1 MDIRK
6 VAVIGAGVMGAGIA
20 AHIANAGTP
29 VMLLDIVPE
38 GATDRSQIAK
48 TALDKLLK
56 ADPAP
61 FMHKKNA
68 RLVTPG
74 NIEDN
79 LPQLA
84 ECDWII
90 EAIVERLAIKQDLYR
105 KLATVRKADAII
117 SSNTSSIPLHELV
130 AGLPEDFAAHFM
142 ITHFFNPPRYMRLLE
157 IVTSEQTDQDA
168 ARKIR
173 EYADLKLGKGV
184 VDCKD
189 TPGFIANRI
198 GIFWIQTA
206 IQEAIDMGLT
216 VEEADAVVGRPMGI
230 PKTGVFGLSDLVG
243 IDLMPHLMRSMNRS
257 LPAGDALLEKATIP
271 PLIQN
276 MIDTGYTGR
285 KGKGGFYRLNT
296 AGGGKVKE
304 SIDLQT
310 GEYSPT
316 QPPKL
321 ASVKAAKEGG
331 LQALVSHSDKGGQ
344 YAWRVL
350 SQTLR
355 YAAALVPEIADDICA
370 VNTAMKLGYNWKFGP
385 FELLDQLGAED
396 FAQRLEGDGLDI
408 PPLLAM
414 AREHGFYRMMQMPGR
429 KSPSIPLLQRGRQ
442 ESHPVSHHEAPSY
455 SPPLQKEGLGED
467 FLHYLQPD
475 GSYLPLQRPPGVLL
489 LADLKRHA
497 EPLLENDAA
506 SLWDIGDGVAC
517 LEFHSKMNS
526 LDPLILEM
534 IEESVE
540 FIPQNHKAL
549 VIYNEGSNFSAGAN
563 LGLLMFAAKLGG
575 WDEVDKMVSGGQ
587 QAYKKLKYAPFP
599 VVGAPFGLALGGGC
613 EILLHCDA
621 LQAHAETYVGL
632 VETGVG
638 LIPGWGGC
646 KEMLHRWSTNP
657 RMPRGPLPP
666 VLKCFEIIS
675 VATVAKSAF
684 EAKDYLFLRP
694 TDGISM
700 NRDRLL
706 ADAKARAL
714 SMIEGYQPPEP
725 PVFHLPGA
733 TAKVAMEMAVNDFL
747 AQGKATPYDAV
758 IAQTLATVLSGG
770 DTDMTETLSEDDL
783 LALEYAQFT
792 QLVRKAETLARV
804 SHMLETGKPLRN

>member
-1 MDIRK
+1 MNIQK

-20 AHIANAGTP
+20 AHIANAGIP
-29 VMLLDIVPE
+29 VLLLDLTPP
-38 GATDRSQIAK
+38 T
-48 TALDKLLK
+48 LDKLLK

-61 FMHKKNA
+61 LVHPKNA
-68 RLVTPG
+68 RLITPG
-74 NIEDN
+74 TIEND
-79 LPQLA
+79 LPALA
-84 ECDWII
+84 QCDWII

-105 KLATVRKADAII
+105 KLANVRRADAVV

-130 AGLPEDFAAHFM
+130 AGLPEDFAAHFI

-157 IVTSEQTDQDA
+157 IVSSAQTDPDA
-168 ARKIR
+168 LATITQFC
-173 EYADLKLGKGV
+173 DHKLGKGV
-184 VDCKD
+184 VACKD

-206 IQEAIDMGLT
+206 IQEAIALGLT
-216 VEEADAVVGRPMGI
+216 VEEADAVVGKPMGI

-271 PLIQN
+271 PLIQT

-285 KGKGGFYRLNT
+285 KGKGGFYRLNRD
-296 AGGGKVKE
+296 GGAKIKE

-310 GEYSPT
+310 GEYSIS
-316 QPPKL
+316 QPAKL
-321 ASVKAAKEGG
+321 DSVKTARDGG
-331 LQALVSHSDKGGQ
+331 LPALIAHPDKGGQ

-355 YAAALVPEIADDICA
+355 YAAALVPDIADDICA

-385 FELLDQLGAED
+385 FELIDQLGAEA
-396 FAQRLEGDGLDI
+396 FAQRLAADGVSI
-408 PPLLAM
+408 PPLLEK
-414 AREHGFYRMMQMPGR
+414 AREQGFYRQ
-429 KSPSIPLLQRGRQ
+429 
-442 ESHPVSHHEAPSY
+442 AANAT
-455 SPPLQKEGLGED
+455 
-467 FLHYLQPD
+467 HYLQPD
-475 GSYLPLQRPPGVLL
+475 GTYRPLQRPPGVLL

-497 EPLLENDAA
+497 EPLLSNDAA

-526 LDPLILEM
+526 LDPQILEM
-534 IEESVE
+534 IEETVA
-540 FIPQNHKAL
+540 FIPQHHQAL

-575 WDEVDKMVSGGQ
+575 WDEVDNIVRAGQ
-587 QAYKKLKYAPFP
+587 RAYQALKYAPFP
-599 VVGAPFGLALGGGC
+599 VIGAPSGMALGGGC

-646 KEMLHRWSTNP
+646 KEMLHRWTQFP
-657 RMPRGPLPP
+657 KRPGGFLPP

-675 VATVAKSAF
+675 MATVAKSAQ
-684 EAKDYLFLRP
+684 AARDYLFLRP
-694 TDGISM
+694 HDGITM

-714 SMIEGYQPPEP
+714 AMIDGYQPPEP

-733 TAKVAMEMAVNDFL
+733 TARIAMEMAVNDFV

-758 IAQTLATVLSGG
+758 VAHALATVLSGG
-770 DTDMTETLSEDDL
+770 ETDITETLSETDM
-783 LALEYAQFT
+783 LALEHVQFM
-792 QLVRKAETLARV
+792 QLVRNPETLARV
-804 SHMLETGKPLRN
+804 SHLLETGKPLRN

>member
-1 MDIRK
+1 MNIQK

-20 AHIANAGTP
+20 AHIANAGIP
-29 VMLLDIVPE
+29 VTLLDLTTP
-38 GATDRSQIAK
+38 T
-48 TALDKLLK
+48 LDKLLK

-61 FMHKKNA
+61 LMHPKNA
-68 RLVTPG
+68 RLITTG
-74 NIEDN
+74 NIEND
-79 LPQLA
+79 LPALA
-84 ECDWII
+84 QCDWII

-105 KLATVRKADAII
+105 KLANVRRADAVV

-130 AGLPEDFAAHFM
+130 AGLPEAFTAHFM

-157 IVTSEQTDQDA
+157 IVSSADTDPDA
-168 ARKIR
+168 LATITQFC
-173 EYADLKLGKGV
+173 DHKLGKGV
-184 VDCKD
+184 VACKD

-206 IQEAIDMGLT
+206 IQEAIALGLT
-216 VEEADAVVGRPMGI
+216 VEEADAVVGKPMGI

-271 PLIQN
+271 PLIQT

-285 KGKGGFYRLNT
+285 KGKGGFYRLNRD
-296 AGGGKVKE
+296 GGEKIKE
-304 SIDLQT
+304 SINLQT
-310 GEYSPT
+310 GEYSLSQPT
-316 QPPKL
+316 KL
-321 ASVKAAKEGG
+321 DSVKAARDGG
-331 LQALVSHSDKGGQ
+331 LQALVSHPDKGGQ

-385 FELLDQLGAED
+385 FELIDQLGAEA
-396 FAQRLEGDGLDI
+396 FARRLDADGVSI
-408 PPLLAM
+408 PPLLEKAQ
-414 AREHGFYRMMQMPGR
+414 EQGFYR
-429 KSPSIPLLQRGRQ
+429 
-442 ESHPVSHHEAPSY
+442 HTANVT
-455 SPPLQKEGLGED
+455 
-467 FLHYLQPD
+467 HYLQPD
-475 GSYLPLQRPPGVLL
+475 GTYRPLQRPAGVLL

-497 EPLLENDAA
+497 EPLLSNDAA

-526 LDPLILEM
+526 LDPQILEM
-534 IEESVE
+534 IEETVAL
-540 FIPQNHKAL
+540 IPQHHQAL

-563 LGLLMFAAKLGG
+563 LGLLVFAAKLGG
-575 WDEVDKMVSGGQ
+575 WDEVDNTVRAGQ
-587 QAYKKLKYAPFP
+587 RAYQALKYAPFP
-599 VVGAPFGLALGGGC
+599 VVGAPSGMALGGGC

-621 LQAHAETYVGL
+621 LQAHAETYIGL

-646 KEMLHRWSTNP
+646 KEMLHRWTQFP
-657 RMPRGPLPP
+657 KRPGGFLPP
-666 VLKCFEIIS
+666 VLKSFEIIS
-675 VATVAKSAF
+675 PATVAKSAQ
-684 EAKDYLFLRP
+684 AARDYLFLRP
-694 TDGISM
+694 HDGITM

-714 SMIEGYQPPEP
+714 AMVDGYQPPAP

-733 TAKVAMEMAVNDFL
+733 TARVAMEMAINDFRV
-747 AQGKATPYDAV
+747 QGKATPYDAV
-758 IAQTLATVLSGG
+758 IAKALAVVLSGG
-770 DTDMTETLSEDDL
+770 DTDITETLSETDV
-783 LALEYAQFT
+783 LALEHAQFM
-792 QLVRKAETLARV
+792 QLVRNPETLARV

>member
-1 MDIRK
+1 MNIHK

-48 TALDKLLK
+48 AAIAKLLK

-61 FMHKKNA
+61 LMHKRNA
-68 RLVTPG
+68 RLITPG
-74 NIEDN
+74 NIEDD
-79 LPQLA
+79 LEALS

-105 KLATVRKADAII
+105 KLAAVRKTDAIV

-173 EYADLKLGKGV
+173 EYADWKLGKGV

-206 IQEAIDMGLT
+206 IQAAIDMGLT

-257 LPAGDALLEKATIP
+257 LPAGDALLAKATIP

-276 MIDTGYTGR
+276 MIETGYTGR
-285 KGKGGFYRLNT
+285 KGKGGFYRLNLDS
-296 AGGGKVKE
+296 GQKVKE
-304 SIDLQT
+304 SINLQT
-310 GEYSPT
+310 GEYAPS
-316 QPPKL
+316 QPVQL
-321 ASVKAAKEGG
+321 GSVKAARDGG
-331 LQALVSHSDKGGQ
+331 LQALVSYDDKGGQ
-344 YAWRVL
+344 YAWKVL
-350 SQTLR
+350 SQTLS
-355 YAAALVPEIADDICA
+355 YAAELVPEIADDICA

-385 FELLDQLGAED
+385 FELIDQLGAD
-396 FAQRLEGDGLDI
+396 AFAKRLEADGLGI
-408 PPLLAM
+408 PLLLEK
-414 AREHGFYRMMQMPGR
+414 ARKHGFYQ
-429 KSPSIPLLQRGRQ
+429 
-442 ESHPVSHHEAPSY
+442 HEA
-455 SPPLQKEGLGED
+455 GET
-467 FLHYLQPD
+467 LYLQPD
-475 GSYLPLQRPPGVLL
+475 GSYQPLQRPEGVMLL
-489 LADLKRHA
+489 TDLKRHT

-526 LDPLILEM
+526 LDPQILEM
-534 IEESVE
+534 IEETVD
-540 FIPQNHKAL
+540 FIPQNHQAL

-575 WDEVDKMVSGGQ
+575 WDEVDEIVSGGQ

-646 KEMLHRWSTNP
+646 KEMLHRWGTNP
-657 RMPRGPLPP
+657 RFPRGPLPA

-684 EAKDYLFLRP
+684 EARDYLFLRH

-714 SMIEGYQPPEP
+714 SMVEGYQPPEP
-725 PVFHLPGA
+725 PIFHLPGA
-733 TAKVAMEMAVNDFL
+733 TAKVAMEMAVNDFR
-747 AQGKATPYDAV
+747 AQGKATPYDTV
-758 IAQTLATVLSGG
+758 IADALATVLSGG
-770 DTDMTETLSEDDL
+770 DTDMTEALTEDDL

-792 QLVRKAETLARV
+792 QLVRKPETLARV
-804 SHMLETGKPLRN
+804 QHMLETGKPLRN

>member
-1 MDIRK
+1 MNIQK

-20 AHIANAGTP
+20 AHIANAGIP
-29 VMLLDIVPE
+29 VILLDLTTP
-38 GATDRSQIAK
+38 T
-48 TALDKLLK
+48 LDKLLK

-61 FMHKKNA
+61 LMHPNNA
-68 RLVTPG
+68 RLITTG
-74 NIEDN
+74 NIEND
-79 LPQLA
+79 LPALA
-84 ECDWII
+84 QCDWII

-105 KLATVRKADAII
+105 KLANVRRADAVV

-157 IVTSEQTDQDA
+157 IVSSAHTDPDA
-168 ARKIR
+168 LAIITQFC
-173 EYADLKLGKGV
+173 DHKLGKGV
-184 VDCKD
+184 VACKD

-206 IQEAIDMGLT
+206 IQEAIALGLT
-216 VEEADAVVGRPMGI
+216 VEEADAVVGKPMGI

-271 PLIQN
+271 PLIQT

-285 KGKGGFYRLNT
+285 KGNGGFYRLNRD
-296 AGGGKVKE
+296 GGEKIKE
-304 SIDLQT
+304 SINLQT
-310 GEYSPT
+310 GEYGVS
-316 QPPKL
+316 QPAKL
-321 ASVKAAKEGG
+321 DSVKAARDGG
-331 LQALVSHSDKGGQ
+331 LQALVSHPDKGGQ

-385 FELLDQLGAED
+385 FELIDQLGAEA
-396 FAQRLEGDGLDI
+396 FTQRMAADGMSI
-408 PPLLAM
+408 PPLLEK
-414 AREHGFYRMMQMPGR
+414 AREHGFYRIRNPSPTLPLSGKGARNNTNSSSSPDKGR
-429 KSPSIPLLQRGRQ
+429 SGG
-442 ESHPVSHHEAPSY
+442 VSLPQAVLS
-455 SPPLQKEGLGED
+455 
-467 FLHYLQPD
+467 YLQPD
-475 GSYLPLQRPPGVLL
+475 GTYRPLQRPPGVLL

-497 EPLLENDAA
+497 EPLLSNDAA

-526 LDPLILEM
+526 LDPQILEM
-534 IEESVE
+534 IEETVA
-540 FIPQNHKAL
+540 FIPQHHQAL

-563 LGLLMFAAKLGG
+563 LGLLVFAAKLGG
-575 WDEVDKMVSGGQ
+575 WDEVDNIVRAGQ
-587 QAYKKLKYAPFP
+587 RAYQALKYAPFP
-599 VVGAPFGLALGGGC
+599 VIGAPSGMALGGGC

-646 KEMLHRWSTNP
+646 KEMLHRWTNLP
-657 RMPRGPLPP
+657 KRPGGFLPP

-675 VATVAKSAF
+675 MATVAKSAQ
-684 EAKDYLFLRP
+684 EARDYLFLRP
-694 TDGISM
+694 TDGITM

-714 SMIEGYQPPEP
+714 AMVDGYRPPEP

-733 TAKVAMEMAVNDFL
+733 TALIAMEMAVNDFVV
-747 AQGKATPYDAV
+747 QGKATPYDAV
-758 IAQTLATVLSGG
+758 IAKALAVVLSGG
-770 DTDMTETLSEDDL
+770 DTDITETLNETDV
-783 LALEYAQFT
+783 LALEHAQFM
-792 QLVRKAETLARV
+792 QLVRNPETLARV

>member
-1 MDIRK
+1 MNIQK

-29 VMLLDIVPE
+29 VLLLDIVPE

-48 TALDKLLK
+48 SAIGKMLK

-74 NIEDN
+74 NIEDD
-79 LPQLA
+79 LEALRD
-84 ECDWII
+84 CDWII
-90 EAIVERLAIKQDLYR
+90 EAVIERLAIKQDLYR
-105 KLATVRKADAII
+105 KLAQVRKADAIV

-157 IVTSEQTDQDA
+157 VVTTEQTDPDA
-168 ARKIR
+168 ADKIR
-173 EYADLKLGKGV
+173 TYADLKLGKGV
-184 VDCKD
+184 VPCKD

-206 IQEAIDMGLT
+206 IQEAIALGLT

-257 LPAGDALLEKATIP
+257 LPPDDLLLKKASVP
-271 PLIQN
+271 LLIQN
-276 MIDTGYTGR
+276 MIETGYTGR
-285 KGKGGFYRLNT
+285 KGKGGFYRLNRD
-296 AGGGKVKE
+296 GGQKVKE
-304 SIDLQT
+304 SINLQT
-310 GEYSPT
+310 GEYSLS
-316 QPPKL
+316 QPARL
-321 ASVKAAKEGG
+321 ESVKAAKEGG
-331 LQALVSHSDKGGQ
+331 LQALVSHLDKGGQ
-344 YAWRVL
+344 YAWKVL
-350 SQTLR
+350 LQTLH

-370 VNTAMKLGYNWKFGP
+370 VNTAMKLGYNWKYGP
-385 FELLDQLGAED
+385 FELIDQLGAEA
-396 FAQRLEGDGLDI
+396 FAQRLQADGMSV
-408 PPLLAM
+408 PPLLEK
-414 AREHGFYRMMQMPGR
+414 ARKHGFYQ
-429 KSPSIPLLQRGRQ
+429 
-442 ESHPVSHHEAPSY
+442 HEADET
-455 SPPLQKEGLGED
+455 L
-467 FLHYLQPD
+467 YLQPD
-475 GSYLPLQRPPGVLL
+475 GSYIPLQRPPGVLL
-489 LADLKRHA
+489 LADIKRHA

-517 LEFHSKMNS
+517 LEFHSKLNS
-526 LDPLILEM
+526 LDPQILEM
-534 IEESVE
+534 IEETVE
-540 FIPQNHKAL
+540 FIPRHHKAL

-563 LGLLMFAAKLGG
+563 LGLLVFAAKLGG
-575 WDEVDKMVSGGQ
+575 WDEVDGIVRAGQ

-599 VVGAPFGLALGGGC
+599 VIGAPFGLALGGAC

-646 KEMLHRWSTNP
+646 KEMLHRWGSNP
-657 RMPRGPLPP
+657 RFPRGPLPA

-706 ADAKARAL
+706 ADAKMRAL
-714 SMIEGYQPPEP
+714 AMVDGYQPPEP
-725 PVFHLPGA
+725 PVFHLPGL
-733 TAKVAMEMAVNDFL
+733 TAKVAMAMAVSDFR
-747 AQGKATPYDAV
+747 AQGKATDYDVV
-758 IAQTLATVLSGG
+758 IADALATVLSGG
-770 DTDMTETLSEDDL
+770 DADMTDTLSEDDL
-783 LALEYAQFT
+783 LDLEFAQFA
-792 QLVRKAETLARV
+792 QLVRKPETLARV
-804 SHMLETGKPLRN
+804 QHMLETGKPLRN

>member
-1 MDIRK
+1 MNIQK
-6 VAVIGAGVMGAGIA
+6 VAVIGAGVMGASIA
-20 AHIANAGTP
+20 AHIANAGIP
-29 VMLLDIVPE
+29 VLLLDLTTP
-38 GATDRSQIAK
+38 T
-48 TALDKLLK
+48 LDKLLK

-61 FMHKKNA
+61 FMHPKNA
-68 RLVTPG
+68 RLITTG
-74 NIEDN
+74 NIEND
-79 LPQLA
+79 LPALA
-84 ECDWII
+84 QCDWII

-105 KLATVRKADAII
+105 KLANVRRADAVV

-157 IVTSEQTDQDA
+157 IVSSAKTDPDA
-168 ARKIR
+168 LATITQFC
-173 EYADLKLGKGV
+173 DHKLGKGV
-184 VDCKD
+184 VACKD

-206 IQEAIDMGLT
+206 IQEAIALDLT
-216 VEEADAVVGRPMGI
+216 VEEADAVVGKPMGI

-271 PLIQN
+271 PLIQT

-285 KGKGGFYRLNT
+285 KGKGGFYRLNRD
-296 AGGGKVKE
+296 GGAKIKE
-304 SIDLQT
+304 SINLQT
-310 GEYSPT
+310 GEYHVS
-316 QPPKL
+316 QPAKL
-321 ASVKAAKEGG
+321 DSVKAARDGG
-331 LQALVSHSDKGGQ
+331 LPALITHPDKGGQ

-385 FELLDQLGAED
+385 FELIDQLGAAA
-396 FAQRLEGDGLDI
+396 FAQRLEADGMNV
-408 PPLLAM
+408 PPLLEK
-414 AREHGFYRMMQMPGR
+414 AREQGFYR
-429 KSPSIPLLQRGRQ
+429 
-442 ESHPVSHHEAPSY
+442 HEANAT
-455 SPPLQKEGLGED
+455 
-467 FLHYLQPD
+467 HYLQTD
-475 GSYLPLQRPPGVLL
+475 GTYRPLQRPLGVLL

-497 EPLLENDAA
+497 EPLLSNDAA

-526 LDPLILEM
+526 LDPQILEM
-534 IEESVE
+534 IEETIA
-540 FIPQNHKAL
+540 FIPQHHQAL

-575 WDEVDKMVSGGQ
+575 WDEVDNIVRTGQ
-587 QAYKKLKYAPFP
+587 RAYQALKYAPFP
-599 VVGAPFGLALGGGC
+599 VIGAPSGMALGGGC

-646 KEMLHRWSTNP
+646 KEMLHRWTQFP
-657 RMPRGPLPP
+657 KRPGGFMPP

-675 VATVAKSAF
+675 MAIVAKSAQ
-684 EAKDYLFLRP
+684 EARDYLFLRP
-694 TDGISM
+694 HDGTTM

-714 SMIEGYQPPEP
+714 AMIDGYQPPDP

-733 TAKVAMEMAVNDFL
+733 TARVAMEMAVNDFV

-758 IAQTLATVLSGG
+758 VAHALATVLSGG
-770 DTDMTETLSEDDL
+770 DTDITEILGETDL
-783 LALEYAQFT
+783 LALEHVQFM
-792 QLVRKAETLARV
+792 QLVRNPETLARV
-804 SHMLETGKPLRN
+804 SHLLETGKPLRN

>member
-1 MDIRK
+1 MSIQK
-6 VAVIGAGVMGAGIA
+6 VAVIGAGVMGASIA
-20 AHIANAGTP
+20 AHIANAGIP
-29 VMLLDIVPE
+29 VLLLDLTTP
-38 GATDRSQIAK
+38 T
-48 TALDKLLK
+48 LDNLLK

-61 FMHKKNA
+61 LMHPKNA
-68 RLVTPG
+68 RLITTG
-74 NIEDN
+74 TIADD
-79 LPQLA
+79 LPALA
-84 ECDWII
+84 QCDWII

-105 KLATVRKADAII
+105 KLASVRRADAVV

-130 AGLPEDFAAHFM
+130 AGLPEDFAAHFI

-157 IVTSEQTDQDA
+157 IVSSAQTDQDA
-168 ARKIR
+168 LAKITQFC
-173 EYADLKLGKGV
+173 DFKLGKGV
-184 VDCKD
+184 VVCKD

-206 IQEAIDMGLT
+206 IQEAIALGLT
-216 VEEADAVVGRPMGI
+216 VEEADAVVGKPMGI

-257 LPAGDALLEKATIP
+257 LPAGDALLGKATIP
-271 PLIQN
+271 PLIQT

-285 KGKGGFYRLNT
+285 KGKGGFYRLNRD
-296 AGGGKVKE
+296 GGAKIKE
-304 SIDLQT
+304 SINLQT
-310 GEYSPT
+310 GEYSVS
-316 QPPKL
+316 QAAKL
-321 ASVKAAKEGG
+321 DSVKASRDGG
-331 LQALVSHSDKGGQ
+331 LQALVAHPDKGGQ

-385 FELLDQLGAED
+385 FELIDQLGAAA
-396 FAQRLEGDGLDI
+396 FAQRLEADGVNV

-414 AREHGFYRMMQMPGR
+414 AREHGFYR
-429 KSPSIPLLQRGRQ
+429 
-442 ESHPVSHHEAPSY
+442 HAANAT
-455 SPPLQKEGLGED
+455 
-467 FLHYLQPD
+467 HYLQSD
-475 GSYLPLQRPPGVLL
+475 GTYRPLQRPPGVLL

-497 EPLLENDAA
+497 EPLLTNDAA

-526 LDPLILEM
+526 LDPQILEM
-534 IEESVE
+534 IEETVA
-540 FIPQNHKAL
+540 FIPQHHKAL

-563 LGLLMFAAKLGG
+563 LGLLMFAARLGG
-575 WDEVDKMVSGGQ
+575 WDEVDTIVRAGQ
-587 QAYKKLKYAPFP
+587 HAYQALKYAPFP
-599 VVGAPFGLALGGGC
+599 VIGAPSGMALGGGC

-646 KEMLHRWSTNP
+646 KEMLHRWTHSP
-657 RMPRGPLPP
+657 KRPGGFLPP

-675 VATVAKSAF
+675 IATVAKSAQ
-684 EAKDYLFLRP
+684 EARDYLFLRP
-694 TDGISM
+694 HDGITM

-714 SMIEGYQPPEP
+714 AMVDGYQPPEP

-733 TAKVAMEMAVNDFL
+733 TARIAMEMAVNDFQ

-758 IAQTLATVLSGG
+758 VAQALATVLSGG
-770 DTDMTETLSEDDL
+770 DTDITDTLSETDL
-783 LALEYAQFT
+783 LALEHAQFM
-792 QLVRKAETLARV
+792 QLVRNPETLARV
-804 SHMLETGKPLRN
+804 SHLLETGKPLRN

>member
-20 AHIANAGTP
+20 AHIANAGIP
-29 VMLLDIVPE
+29 VLLLDIVPE
-38 GATDRSQIAK
+38 GASDRSQIAK

-74 NIEDN
+74 NIEDD

-84 ECDWII
+84 DCDWII

-105 KLATVRKADAII
+105 KLAAVRKADAII

-168 ARKIR
+168 VEKISQCC
-173 EYADLKLGKGV
+173 DFKLGKGV
-184 VDCKD
+184 VSCKD

-206 IQEAIDMGLT
+206 IQEAITLGLT

-257 LPAGDALLEKATIP
+257 LPTGDALRDKASIP

-276 MIDTGYTGR
+276 MIDTGNTGR
-285 KGKGGFYRLNT
+285 KGKGGFYRLNRD
-296 AGGGKVKE
+296 GGGKVKE

-310 GEYSPT
+310 GEYSPS
-316 QPPKL
+316 QAAKL
-321 ASVKAAKEGG
+321 DSVKAARDGG
-331 LQALVSHSDKGGQ
+331 LQALIAHPDKGGQ

-385 FELLDQLGAED
+385 FELIDQLGADD
-396 FAQRLEGDGLDI
+396 FAQRLAADGLDV

-414 AREHGFYRMMQMPGR
+414 AREHGFYR
-429 KSPSIPLLQRGRQ
+429 
-442 ESHPVSHHEAPSY
+442 HEDNET
-455 SPPLQKEGLGED
+455 L
-467 FLHYLQPD
+467 YLQPN
-475 GSYLPLQRPPGVLL
+475 GTYLPLQRPPGVLL

-534 IEESVE
+534 IEETVE
-540 FIPQNHKAL
+540 FIPHNHKAL

-563 LGLLMFAAKLGG
+563 LGLLVFAAKLGG

-599 VVGAPFGLALGGGC
+599 VVGAPFGMALGGGC

-646 KEMLHRWSTNP
+646 KEMLHRWSNNP

-694 TDGISM
+694 TDGITM

-733 TAKVAMEMAVNDFL
+733 TARVAMEMAVNDFR
-747 AQGKATPYDAV
+747 AQGKATAYDAV
-758 IAQTLATVLSGG
+758 IAEALATVLSGG
-770 DTDMTETLSEDDL
+770 DTDMTDTLSEDDL

-792 QLVRKAETLARV
+792 QLVRKPETLARV

>member
-1 MDIRK
+1 MNIHK

-38 GATDRSQIAK
+38 GASDRSQIAK
-48 TALDKLLK
+48 SALAKLLK

-61 FMHKKNA
+61 LMHKCNA
-68 RLVTPG
+68 RLITPG
-74 NIEDN
+74 NIEDD
-79 LPQLA
+79 LPKLV

-105 KLATVRKADAII
+105 KLATVRKPDAIV

-130 AGLPEDFAAHFM
+130 EGLPEDFAAHFM

-157 IVTSEQTDQDA
+157 TVTSARTDQDA

-206 IQEAIDMGLT
+206 IQEAIHMGLT
-216 VEEADAVVGRPMGI
+216 VEEADAVIGKPMGI

-257 LPAGDALLEKATIP
+257 LPAGDALLEKASIP
-271 PLIQN
+271 PLIQT
-276 MIDTGYTGR
+276 MIETGYTGR
-285 KGKGGFYRLNT
+285 KGKGGFYRLNRD
-296 AGGGKVKE
+296 GGQKIKE
-304 SIDLQT
+304 SINLQT
-310 GEYSPT
+310 GEYSLS
-316 QPPKL
+316 QP
-321 ASVKAAKEGG
+321 AQWGSVNAAREGG
-331 LQALVSHSDKGGQ
+331 LQALVSHPDKGGQ

-350 SQTLR
+350 SQTLS
-355 YAAALVPEIADDICA
+355 YAAALVPEIADDIGA
-370 VNTAMKLGYNWKFGP
+370 VNTAMKLGYNWKYGP
-385 FELLDQLGAED
+385 FELIDQLGAEV
-396 FAQRLEGDGLDI
+396 FVQRLEADGLSI
-408 PPLLAM
+408 PPLLEM
-414 AREHGFYRMMQMPGR
+414 ARKQGFYQ
-429 KSPSIPLLQRGRQ
+429 
-442 ESHPVSHHEAPSY
+442 HET
-455 SPPLQKEGLGED
+455 GET
-467 FLHYLQPD
+467 LYLQPN
-475 GSYLPLQRPPGVLL
+475 GTYRPLQRPDGIML
-489 LADLKRHA
+489 LADIKHHA
-497 EPLLENDAA
+497 QPLLENEAA

-517 LEFHSKMNS
+517 LEFHSRMNS
-526 LDPLILEM
+526 LDPLILDM
-534 IEESVE
+534 IAETVD
-540 FIPQNHKAL
+540 FIPQNHKTL

-563 LGLLMFAAKLGG
+563 LGLLVFAAKLGG
-575 WDEVDKMVSGGQ
+575 WDEVDDIVSAGQ
-587 QAYKKLKYAPFP
+587 QIYKKLKYAPFP
-599 VVGAPFGLALGGGC
+599 VVGAPSGLALGGGC

-621 LQAHAETYVGL
+621 VQAHAETYVGL

-646 KEMLHRWSTNP
+646 KEMLHRWTSNANA
-657 RMPRGPLPP
+657 PRGPLPP

-675 VATVAKSAF
+675 VASVAKSAF

-694 TDGISM
+694 TDGITM

-714 SMIEGYQPPEP
+714 SMIDGYQPPEP

-733 TAKVAMEMAVNDFL
+733 TAKVAMAMAVNDFR

-758 IAQTLATVLSGG
+758 IADALAIVLSGG
-770 DTDMTETLSEDDL
+770 DTDMTESLGEDDL
-783 LALEYAQFT
+783 LALEYEQFT
-792 QLVRKAETLARV
+792 QLVRKPETLARV
-804 SHMLETGKPLRN
+804 QHMLATGKPLRN

>member
-1 MDIRK
+1 MNIQK

-20 AHIANAGTP
+20 AHIANAGIP
-29 VMLLDIVPE
+29 VILLDLTTP
-38 GATDRSQIAK
+38 T
-48 TALDKLLK
+48 LDKLLK

-61 FMHKKNA
+61 LMHPKNA
-68 RLVTPG
+68 RLITTG
-74 NIEDN
+74 NIEND
-79 LPQLA
+79 LPALTQ
-84 ECDWII
+84 CDWII

-105 KLATVRKADAII
+105 KLANVRRADAVV

-157 IVTSEQTDQDA
+157 IVSSADTDPDA
-168 ARKIR
+168 LATITQFC
-173 EYADLKLGKGV
+173 DHKLGKGV
-184 VDCKD
+184 VACKD

-206 IQEAIDMGLT
+206 IQEAIALGLT
-216 VEEADAVVGRPMGI
+216 VEEADAVVGKPMGI

-257 LPAGDALLEKATIP
+257 LSVGDALLEKATIP
-271 PLIQN
+271 PLIQT

-285 KGKGGFYRLNT
+285 KGKGGFYRLNRD
-296 AGGGKVKE
+296 GGEKIKE
-304 SIDLQT
+304 SINLQT
-310 GEYSPT
+310 GEYSIS
-316 QPPKL
+316 QPAKL
-321 ASVKAAKEGG
+321 DSVKAARDGG
-331 LQALVSHSDKGGQ
+331 LQTLVSHPDKGGQ

-385 FELLDQLGAED
+385 FELIDQLGAEA
-396 FAQRLEGDGLDI
+396 FARRLEADGVSI
-408 PPLLAM
+408 PPLLEK
-414 AREHGFYRMMQMPGR
+414 ARERGFYR
-429 KSPSIPLLQRGRQ
+429 
-442 ESHPVSHHEAPSY
+442 HAANVT
-455 SPPLQKEGLGED
+455 
-467 FLHYLQPD
+467 HYLQPD
-475 GSYLPLQRPPGVLL
+475 GTYRPLQRPVGVLL

-497 EPLLENDAA
+497 EPLLSNDAA

-526 LDPLILEM
+526 LDPQILEM
-534 IEESVE
+534 IEETVA
-540 FIPQNHKAL
+540 FIPQHHQAL

-563 LGLLMFAAKLGG
+563 LGLLVFAAKLGG
-575 WDEVDKMVSGGQ
+575 WDEVDNIVRAGQ
-587 QAYKKLKYAPFP
+587 RAYQALKYAPFP
-599 VVGAPFGLALGGGC
+599 VVGAPSGMALGGGC

-621 LQAHAETYVGL
+621 LQAHAETHVGL

-646 KEMLHRWSTNP
+646 KEMLHRWTQFP
-657 RMPRGPLPP
+657 KRPGGFLPP
-666 VLKCFEIIS
+666 VLKSFEIIS
-675 VATVAKSAF
+675 VATVAKSAQ
-684 EAKDYLFLRP
+684 EARDYLFLRP
-694 TDGISM
+694 HDGITM

-714 SMIEGYQPPEP
+714 AMVDGYQPPEP

-733 TAKVAMEMAVNDFL
+733 TACVAMEMAVNDFRV
-747 AQGKATPYDAV
+747 QGKATPYDAV
-758 IAQTLATVLSGG
+758 IAKALAVVLSGG
-770 DTDMTETLSEDDL
+770 DTDITETLSETDV
-783 LALEYAQFT
+783 LALEHAQFM
-792 QLVRKAETLARV
+792 QLVRNPETLARV